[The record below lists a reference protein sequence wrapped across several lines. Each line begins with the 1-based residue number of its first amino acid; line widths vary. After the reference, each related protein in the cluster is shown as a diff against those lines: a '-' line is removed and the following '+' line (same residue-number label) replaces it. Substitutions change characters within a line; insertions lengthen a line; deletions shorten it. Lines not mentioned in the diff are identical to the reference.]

1 MEGIGAAIGDS
12 IAAFLDQPIVGAI
25 VRLAAAYLVLV
36 WLAGALWAF
45 FDLRRRTS
53 NPIAP
58 YVSAAFV
65 ILASPLLF
73 GFALVVHR
81 VLRPADFILERRL
94 IDLEERALELE
105 ASGPR
110 CPECRR
116 PVDDAWLLCPS
127 CRRTLGHR
135 CHACGATVGLDW
147 LVCGWCAEELDGAR
161 PTRVRVR
168 A

>member
-1 MEGIGAAIGDS
+1 MEEIGAAIGDA
-12 IAAFLDQPIVGAI
+12 IAALLDQPVVGVA
-25 VRLAAAYLVLV
+25 VRLGAAYLVLV

-45 FDLRRRTS
+45 VDLRRRTA
-53 NPIAP
+53 NPVAP

-73 GFALVVHR
+73 PFALVVHR
-81 VLRPADFILERRL
+81 VLRPADHLSQRSLVEL
-94 IDLEERALELE
+94 QDRALELQ
-105 ASGPR
+105 AAGPR

-116 PVDDAWLLCPS
+116 PVDESWLLCPG

-135 CHACGATVGLDW
+135 CHECGATVGLDW
-147 LVCGWCAEELDGAR
+147 EVCGWCAEELDGAR
-161 PTRVRVR
+161 PARLRIR